1 MKKSFFDK
9 CWLGVA
15 GLLLAAT
22 AGCSRGGDDPKSP
35 PDPVPSQGSEHFDS
49 LNQRLANIEAQLTSL
64 SNVSPDADG
73 RLKTIEQKIGDKATW
88 PKNLPAAE
96 ALRKELEQLVNGMS
110 PMAQD
115 SVVARLLRTRW
126 AVRAIW
132 TLCKADGGGQE
143 QSGDMAEE
151 LQAVLEAEPE
161 SGPDHIRKE
170 LEQVIGLA
178 EKVAHKAARQ
188 RALKAGE
195 DAINGKGTDPVDAW
209 EELQRFTAGD
219 QEASTVRDKLKRTLA
234 VLEIA
239 SRCRDLKTQRGR
251 IPADSDEVTRQ
262 ASLTRLYEA
271 AVRYR
276 LDVLLGQP
284 DCAADLGDLNKIIA
298 KLGEELRSL
307 AKAQQDRQDA
317 LLRQYQKWALT
328 QITEFDRWNYDRV
341 LEDVKSTYAQMK
353 VAETPLRWQLLE
365 AFPSVRELLAERID
379 AEIPNGEMTSEL
391 QKQIY
396 DKVAHLTHW
405 SYATELAY
413 RTTRDAMVKY
423 LAPIDERLLD
433 RPVQQLFSKSYTQS
447 WAKLE
452 GRDDQLFVAQQ
463 AAVVV
468 KRGLADMK

>member
-1 MKKSFFDK
+1 M
-9 CWLGVA
+9 
-15 GLLLAAT
+15 
-22 AGCSRGGDDPKSP
+22 
-35 PDPVPSQGSEHFDS
+35 
-49 LNQRLANIEAQLTSL
+49 
-64 SNVSPDADG
+64 
-73 RLKTIEQKIGDKATW
+73 
-88 PKNLPAAE
+88 
-96 ALRKELEQLVNGMS
+96 
-110 PMAQD
+110 
-115 SVVARLLRTRW
+115 
-126 AVRAIW
+126 
-132 TLCKADGGGQE
+132 
-143 QSGDMAEE
+143 
-151 LQAVLEAEPE
+151 
-161 SGPDHIRKE
+161 
-170 LEQVIGLA
+170 
-178 EKVAHKAARQ
+178 
-188 RALKAGE
+188 
-195 DAINGKGTDPVDAW
+195 
-209 EELQRFTAGD
+209 
-219 QEASTVRDKLKRTLA
+219 
-234 VLEIA
+234 
-239 SRCRDLKTQRGR
+239 
-251 IPADSDEVTRQ
+251 
-262 ASLTRLYEA
+262 
-271 AVRYR
+271 
-276 LDVLLGQP
+276 LLGQP
-284 DCAADLGDLNKIIA
+284 DCAADLGVLNKIIA